1 LVYTD
6 TMVKKGDQV
15 ELNIE
20 SMAIGGRGIG
30 RIDGLV
36 VFVTGSI
43 PGDRVRARVVRKKRE
58 YAEAVVAEV
67 LTPSPDRVE
76 PPCPYF
82 GYCGGCQWQHVA
94 YERQRFYKRELV
106 RGCIEHIGG
115 LKDSLIRETLP
126 SPATYA
132 YRNKMEFS
140 FSDHRWLLPRESD
153 LSGPS
158 RGFALGLHVPGTFD
172 KVLDIDACLLVE
184 GVTNEILR
192 EVKEI
197 TRSSGIPAYG
207 LKTHQGFWRF
217 LTIRHSRALDQWMVN
232 VITSEYQPVNV
243 RPLADRLTNRFP
255 TVTSVINTIN
265 TGKAA
270 IATGDREVL
279 LFGLPRIKDR
289 LGSYVFHISPNSFFQ
304 TNTAAAER
312 LYETVSAYAELGRGE
327 TVLDLY
333 CGTGTIPILLSPR
346 AGLVTGI
353 EMSPSAVLDAER
365 NCKENGI
372 DNCRFIQG
380 DARRMLGQIGAVPD
394 VVVLDPP
401 RSGMHEDV
409 VKGVLDLSPKRIVYV
424 SCNPATLARDLGR
437 MTPAYELVAVQP
449 VDMFP
454 NTHHVETVV
463 KLRQHLGC

>member
-1 LVYTD
+1 
-6 TMVKKGDQV
+6 
-15 ELNIE
+15 
-20 SMAIGGRGIG
+20 
-30 RIDGLV
+30 
-36 VFVTGSI
+36 
-43 PGDRVRARVVRKKRE
+43 
-58 YAEAVVAEV
+58 
-67 LTPSPDRVE
+67 
-76 PPCPYF
+76 
-82 GYCGGCQWQHVA
+82 
-94 YERQRFYKRELV
+94 
-106 RGCIEHIGG
+106 
-115 LKDSLIRETLP
+115 
-126 SPATYA
+126 
-132 YRNKMEFS
+132 
-140 FSDHRWLLPRESD
+140 
-153 LSGPS
+153 
-158 RGFALGLHVPGTFD
+158 
-172 KVLDIDACLLVE
+172 
-184 GVTNEILR
+184 
-192 EVKEI
+192 
-197 TRSSGIPAYG
+197 
-207 LKTHQGFWRF
+207 
-217 LTIRHSRALDQWMVN
+217 
-232 VITSEYQPVNV
+232 
-243 RPLADRLTNRFP
+243 
-255 TVTSVINTIN
+255 
-265 TGKAA
+265 
-270 IATGDREVL
+270 
-279 LFGLPRIKDR
+279 
-289 LGSYVFHISPNSFFQ
+289 
-304 TNTAAAER
+304 
-312 LYETVSAYAELGRGE
+312 LYETVSAYAELGGGE